1 MWEIPKYKCLNKQTE
16 IYIEFGMAILIFDYN
31 TYTHTR

>member
-16 IYIEFGMAILIFDYN
+16 IYIEFGMAIFDYN
-31 TYTHTR
+31 AYTHTR